1 MDNAE
6 PWAEGVF
13 GNSEAQPHSQAVV
26 EQLKQKKRQHTPGTA
41 VGEVFDTPQAQQ
53 KAKLVHLQ
61 PKTRRKPFQAIGLH
75 IGLDEPVV
83 VGF

>member
-1 MDNAE
+1 MEPAASSYPHSGIDHYRASMDNAE

-13 GNSEAQPHSQAVV
+13 GNGEVQPHSQAVV

-61 PKTRRKPFQAIGLH
+61 P
-75 IGLDEPVV
+75 
-83 VGF
+83 